1 MADESTILSVGIDI
15 GTSTTQVVFGRLTF
29 KNSAGYFSV
38 PHVAISDKKV
48 IYKSDIY
55 RTPLIDRI
63 RIDGEKIRH
72 IVAAEFDKAGFT
84 PADTQTG
91 AVIITGES
99 ARKENSEIVLQN
111 LSDFAGEFV
120 VSTAG
125 PDLEAIIAGKGS
137 GARQY
142 SIEHQCRVINLDI
155 GGGTTNAVCFDCGE
169 VIGKGCLDIGGHLI
183 QFDSNG
189 TVTYVSDSADKIG
202 ASEGNFLKAGDSA
215 DYTLIYRIASQMAG
229 LLYEWIGQ
237 KESRLIQTITTPG
250 SSEFNIKSSGCR
262 LCFSGGVA
270 DGIYHPSK
278 KNWMSYGDMGILL
291 GEAIRESRLF
301 SDYQVIEAKETIR
314 ATVVGAGSYTTS
326 VSGSTISYNRDVF
339 PLKNIPVLKLDEEE
353 QELCFKGD
361 GRKLKEKLRWMQEQ
375 SDSNQLI
382 LAMKGKNNP
391 SYAQILNLARCL
403 TEVLDETLDKH
414 QPMIIVLE
422 HDMAKALGQMMQRMV
437 PEHSRD
443 IICIDSIQVDQND
456 FVDMGKPLV
465 DGLVIPVVVKTL
477 IFG

>member
-1 MADESTILSVGIDI
+1 
-15 GTSTTQVVFGRLTF
+15 
-29 KNSAGYFSV
+29 
-38 PHVAISDKKV
+38 
-48 IYKSDIY
+48 
-55 RTPLIDRI
+55 
-63 RIDGEKIRH
+63 
-72 IVAAEFDKAGFT
+72 
-84 PADTQTG
+84 
-91 AVIITGES
+91 
-99 ARKENSEIVLQN
+99 
-111 LSDFAGEFV
+111 
-120 VSTAG
+120 
-125 PDLEAIIAGKGS
+125 
-137 GARQY
+137 
-142 SIEHQCRVINLDI
+142 
-155 GGGTTNAVCFDCGE
+155 
-169 VIGKGCLDIGGHLI
+169 
-183 QFDSNG
+183 
-189 TVTYVSDSADKIG
+189 
-202 ASEGNFLKAGDSA
+202 
-215 DYTLIYRIASQMAG
+215 
-229 LLYEWIGQ
+229 
-237 KESRLIQTITTPG
+237 
-250 SSEFNIKSSGCR
+250 
-262 LCFSGGVA
+262 
-270 DGIYHPSK
+270 
-278 KNWMSYGDMGILL
+278 MGILL

-403 TEVLDETLDKH
+403 TEVLDEALDKH